1 MPVWGWVL
9 VVIGMVVILAI
20 VVFIVMS
27 RRRTAILREQFGP
40 EYERTVETAGER
52 RGAES
57 QLMERRER
65 RQQFN
70 ITSLAPAARERYQED
85 WRMIQ
90 SQFVDDPA
98 SAVSSADRM
107 IQSVMRERG
116 YPVEDFDQRADDL
129 SVDYPHVVQN
139 YREGRL
145 LARAG
150 RDMDKGSTEDL
161 RRAFRYYR
169 ALFDELVGPVEGTAG
184 SGEAPLTDSSF
195 AGSRA
200 SEPIPES
207 IRPPVSDSD
216 VESISSRGGSRQGPG
231 VPSDLSGR

>member
-9 VVIGMVVILAI
+9 VVIGIVVILAI
-20 VVFIVMS
+20 VAFIVMT
-27 RRRTAILREQFGP
+27 RRRTAVLREQFGP
-40 EYERTVETAGER
+40 EYERTVETTGER
-52 RGAES
+52 RGAENE
-57 QLMERRER
+57 LMERQER

-70 ITSLAPAARERYQED
+70 ITPLAPAARERYQQD

-129 SVDYPHVVQN
+129 SVDYPDVVQN

-169 ALFDELVGPVEGTAG
+169 ALFDELVGPAEATAG
-184 SGEAPLTDSSF
+184 AGEAPLSGNTS
-195 AGSRA
+195 AESRA
-200 SEPIPES
+200 
-207 IRPPVSDSD
+207 PVSTPEPRRPTSTLDSD
-216 VESISSRGGSRQGPG
+216 AESISSRGGSRQG
-231 VPSDLSGR
+231 LS

>member
-9 VVIGMVVILAI
+9 VVIGIVVILAI
-20 VVFIVMS
+20 VAFIVMT
-27 RRRTAILREQFGP
+27 RRRTGVLREQFGP
-40 EYERTVETAGER
+40 EYERTVESAGER
-52 RGAES
+52 RGAENE
-57 QLMERRER
+57 LMDRRER

-70 ITSLAPAARERYQED
+70 ITTLPPAARERYQED

-169 ALFDELVGPVEGTAG
+169 ALFDELVGPVEVTAG
-184 SGEAPLTDSSF
+184 SGEAPLSDDTS

-200 SEPIPES
+200 
-207 IRPPVSDSD
+207 PVSTPEAGRPTSTLDSD
-216 VESISSRGGSRQGPG
+216 GESISSRGGSRQE
-231 VPSDLSGR
+231 LS

>member
-9 VVIGMVVILAI
+9 VVVGIVVFLAI
-20 VVFIVMS
+20 VALIVMT
-27 RRRTAILREQFGP
+27 RRRTAVLREQFGP

-52 RGAES
+52 RGAENE
-57 QLMERRER
+57 LMERRER

-70 ITSLAPAARERYQED
+70 ITPLAPAARERYQED

-129 SVDYPHVVQN
+129 SVDYPDVVQN

-150 RDMDKGSTEDL
+150 GDMDKESTEDL

-169 ALFDELVGPVEGTAG
+169 ALFDELVGPVEATAG
-184 SGEAPLTDSSF
+184 SGEATLSGDTA

-200 SEPIPES
+200 PVPTPQTR
-207 IRPPVSDSD
+207 RPTSTLDSGA
-216 VESISSRGGSRQGPG
+216 ESISSRGGSRQG
-231 VPSDLSGR
+231 LS